1 MKQLLLSFCVL
12 FNAAGLTA
20 ASSAPAHLAAPA
32 YFLAPA
38 ALDLPALLPPPPA
51 RDSLVQQAELEVLYQ
66 LQLARTPAQASQ
78 AHLIEAEDFFSF
90 GAAVLGPWF
99 TATNLPQTAAV
110 LAHLGSDL
118 DLFSRATKTYFNR
131 RRPPFLDARLQ
142 PCVELRDTGS
152 YPSGHAIRATAWAA
166 VLSSLFPEHATAFEA
181 RAAANRWG
189 RLLAGV
195 HYPSDVEAGRILGA
209 AISREMLKTPA
220 LQNKLKEIQA
230 EIAPWLQR
238 KAA

>member
-1 MKQLLLSFCVL
+1 MKQLLLSCCVL

-20 ASSAPAHLAAPA
+20 APAAPAHPAAAA

-51 RDSLVQQAELEVLYQ
+51 PDSLVQQAELEVLYQ
-66 LQLARTPAQASQ
+66 LQLARTPAQVSQ

-99 TATNLPQTAAV
+99 TATKLPQTATV

-131 RRPPFLDARLQ
+131 RRPPFLDTRLQ

-152 YPSGHAIRATAWAA
+152 YPSGHAMRATAWAA
-166 VLSSLFPEHATAFEA
+166 VLSSLFPEHAAAFQT